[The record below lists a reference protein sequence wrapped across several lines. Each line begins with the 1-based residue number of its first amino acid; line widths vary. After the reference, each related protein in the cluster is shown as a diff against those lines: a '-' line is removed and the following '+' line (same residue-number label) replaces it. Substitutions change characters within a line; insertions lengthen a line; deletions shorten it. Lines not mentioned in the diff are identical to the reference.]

1 MRAPTN
7 PLAPSGIRRV
17 IILGNT
23 GFIGGHLERFF
34 RQHSPE
40 IEIVGRSFPDFD
52 LTKAE
57 DTFSLA
63 EFFDLQTAVVM
74 CSAIKKQLGDTV
86 DAFSQ
91 NIQMAVNICRL
102 LQSHPAK
109 RLVFISSAAVY
120 GEDIHNTNITEET
133 PIQPRTYY
141 GTAKYAA
148 ECLFRKTLEAQSQ
161 TTLAIAR
168 PALVYGTGDRSY
180 SYGPCGFIKAALN
193 QEQITLWGDGTEL
206 REFVFVE
213 DTVKILHEL
222 AITADFEGVLNIASG
237 KSYTYLDALAI
248 VEELGQSKIAV
259 TSRPRT
265 KEKVDHKFDNS
276 HIAKLLPN
284 FSFTNL
290 AAGMRSTYISELEQ
304 MKLAKSQEIQEEIR

>member
-1 MRAPTN
+1 MPAPTN
-7 PLAPSGIRRV
+7 PVTPSDIRRV

-34 RQHSPE
+34 RQRSPE

-57 DTFSLA
+57 DTFSIA
-63 EFFDLQTAVVM
+63 EFLDLQTAVVM

-91 NIQMAVNICRL
+91 NLLMAVNMCHL

-148 ECLFRKTLEAQSQ
+148 ECLFRKTVEGQGQ
-161 TTLAIAR
+161 TQLAIAR
-168 PALVYGTGDRSY
+168 PALVYGGGDRSY

-193 QEQITLWGDGTEL
+193 QEQIILWGDGTEL

-222 AITADFEGVLNIASG
+222 AVADCEGVFNIASG
-237 KSYTYLDALAI
+237 RSYTYVEALGI
-248 VEELGQSKIAV
+248 IEELVQSKIPV

-265 KEKVDHKFDNS
+265 KEKVDHKFDTS
-276 HIAKLLPN
+276 HLAKLLPN
-284 FSFTNL
+284 ISFTNL
-290 AAGMRSTYISELEQ
+290 AEGMRQTYQSELEQ
-304 MKLAKSQEIQEEIR
+304 IKSAQTN

>member
-1 MRAPTN
+1 MPAPTN
-7 PLAPSGIRRV
+7 PLTPSVIRRV

-34 RQHSPE
+34 RQRSPE

-52 LTKAE
+52 LTKTE

-63 EFFDLQTAVVM
+63 ALLDLQTAVVM

-91 NIQMAVNICRL
+91 NIQMAINMCHL

-133 PIQPRTYY
+133 LIQPRTYY
-141 GTAKYAA
+141 GIAKYAA
-148 ECLFRKTLEAQSQ
+148 ESLFRKTVEGQGQ
-161 TTLAIAR
+161 TQLVIAR
-168 PALVYGTGDRSY
+168 PALVYGGGDRSY

-213 DTVKILHEL
+213 DTAKILYEL
-222 AITADFEGVLNIASG
+222 AVTDREGVFNIASSL
-237 KSYTYLDALAI
+237 SYTYVDALGI
-248 VEELGQSKIAV
+248 IEELVQSKISV

-265 KEKVDHKFDNS
+265 KEKVDHQFDNS
-276 HIAKLLPN
+276 HLARLLPN
-284 FSFTNL
+284 IKFTNL
-290 AAGMRSTYISELEQ
+290 AEGIRQTYLSELEQ
-304 MKLAKSQEIQEEIR
+304 IKLAKTQ